1 MTVIAIRSADF
12 DERHRVAE
20 FQSVAANIC
29 GLHISP
35 RDDAEYR
42 SETVIGVLPGAV
54 MASTHHSS
62 CITERD
68 HGLAAATGD
77 NVLVHIPLAG
87 GFVIRQQG
95 GEAVEC
101 RPGQVYLDPTEVPGV
116 AEFTDPAS
124 HVFYVS
130 LPRSELRAGTTGLN
144 RSLRDGAAL
153 TPQWRMLLAY
163 ARSLHAELP
172 HLPAADRALYASHV
186 RDLALIALEA
196 DGEERRRSEG
206 SGLRA
211 ARLAAIKADV
221 EKHLHS
227 EDLTIGWIARR
238 HGISERYVRAL
249 FAAEDT
255 SFRDFVANRRLLGA
269 HRLLADPNRQNQSVH
284 AIALAMGFSD
294 LSAFN
299 ARFKRL
305 FNATPSDVRRLALGR
320 S

>member
-12 DERHRVAE
+12 DERRRVAE

-35 RDDAEYR
+35 REGAEYR

-54 MASTHHSS
+54 LASTHHSS
-62 CITERD
+62 CVTERD
-68 HGLAAATGD
+68 RGLAAATGD

-87 GFVIRQQG
+87 GFAIRQQG
-95 GEAVEC
+95 GESVEC
-101 RPGQVYLDPTEVPGV
+101 RPGQIYLDPTEAPGI
-116 AEFTDPAS
+116 AEFTDPES
-124 HVFYVS
+124 HVFYIS
-130 LPRSELRAGTTGLN
+130 LPRNELRAGTTGLN

-172 HLPAADRALYASHV
+172 NLLATDHALYAGHV

-196 DGEERRRSEG
+196 DGDQRRHAEAG
-206 SGLRA
+206 GQRA

-221 EKHLHS
+221 EMHLHS
-227 EDLTIGWIARR
+227 EDLTIGWVAGR
-238 HGISERYVRAL
+238 HGITERYVRAL
-249 FAAEDT
+249 LAAEGT

-269 HRLLADPNRQNQSVH
+269 HRLLGDPTHRNLSVH
-284 AIALAMGFSD
+284 AIALAVGFGD

-305 FNATPSDVRRLALGR
+305 FGATPSDVRRLAFGR
-320 S
+320 A

>member
-20 FQSVAANIC
+20 FQNVAANIC

-35 RDDAEYR
+35 RRGAEYR

-54 MASTHHSS
+54 MANTHHSS
-62 CITERD
+62 CTTERD
-68 HGLAAATGD
+68 RGLAAATGD

-95 GEAVEC
+95 GESIEC
-101 RPGQVYLDPTEVPGV
+101 RPGQVYLDPTEATGI

-124 HVFYVS
+124 HVFYIS
-130 LPRSELRAGTTGLN
+130 LPRNELRAGTTGLN
-144 RSLRDGAAL
+144 RSLREGAAL

-172 HLPAADRALYASHV
+172 NLPAADRALYAGHI

-196 DGEERRRSEG
+196 EGDQRRHAEAG
-206 SGLRA
+206 GQRA
-211 ARLAAIKADV
+211 ARLAAIKSDV
-221 EKHLHS
+221 EQHLHS

-255 SFRDFVANRRLLGA
+255 SFRDFVADRRLLGA
-269 HRLLADPNRQNQSVH
+269 HRLLADPGHRDMSVH
-284 AIALAMGFSD
+284 AIALAMGFGD
-294 LSAFN
+294 LSSFN

-305 FNATPSDVRRLALGR
+305 FGATPSDVRRLAHGET
-320 S
+320 

>member
-1 MTVIAIRSADF
+1 MTVISIRSADF

-35 RDDAEYR
+35 RADAEYR
-42 SETVIGVLPGAV
+42 SETVIGLLPGVV
-54 MASTHHSS
+54 MANTRHSS

-68 HGLAAATGD
+68 LPLAASTGD
-77 NVLVHIPLAG
+77 NVLVHIPIVG
-87 GFVIRQQG
+87 GFRIRQRG
-95 GEAVEC
+95 GETVEC
-101 RPGQVYLDPTEVPGV
+101 RAGQIYLDPTEAPGI
-116 AEFTDPAS
+116 AEFSEPSS

-130 LPRSELRAGTTGLN
+130 LPRSGLRAGTTGLN
-144 RSLRDGAAL
+144 RSLKDGADL
-153 TPQWRMLLAY
+153 TPQWRMLLSY

-172 HLPAADRALYASHV
+172 HLPGEDLARYAGHV

-196 DGEERRRSEG
+196 EGDARRLAEG
-206 SGLRA
+206 RGLRA

-221 EKHLHS
+221 ERHLHD
-227 EDLTIGWIARR
+227 EELGIGWIARR
-238 HGISERYVRAL
+238 HGISERYIRAL

-255 SFRDFVANRRLLGA
+255 SFRDFVANRRLLNA
-269 HRLLADPNRQNQSVH
+269 HRLLTDPGNRSMSVH
-284 AIALAMGFSD
+284 AIALAVGFGD

-305 FNATPSDVRRLALGR
+305 FGATPTDVRRQALAGR
-320 S
+320 